1 MSDPMDN
8 APKTPIARPWIAP
21 LVGIFSLIL
30 LGVAGAYGIL
40 IALGSTQ
47 MESSADAQGLSQ
59 SVIRLGVIAGI
70 AMAGMA
76 AWLALTLRRRQ
87 RQSIG

>member
-1 MSDPMDN
+1 MNSP
-8 APKTPIARPWIAP
+8 ATTPITRPWIAP
-21 LVGIFSLIL
+21 LIGTFSLIL

-47 MESSADAQGLSQ
+47 MESSADTQGLSQ

-70 AMAGMA
+70 AVAGMV
-76 AWLALTLRRRQ
+76 AWLALRLRRRQ
-87 RQSIG
+87 RQSIS